1 MIRRWLRFST
11 GSIRNKLC
19 KMYDFAYGNT
29 ICKSAAI
36 AQQSIEGGDHAMN
49 VDKFFETLDAYFAN
63 QELDKVDPF
72 LVSSLEQAKE
82 EEDYGA
88 YITICNE
95 MIGFYRSIS
104 AFEKAYVA
112 AEDVLL
118 LMEELQMENTEHF
131 ATTLLNAATAY
142 RAAGDYETALRH
154 YRQALQ
160 IYNGIL
166 QPQDYRYAGL
176 YNNMSILLEKMEEN
190 EDAIDYA
197 NKALAIIETLEGGEM
212 ETATTLTNLA
222 LLYFK
227 ISQTETAKELLERAL
242 ALFEKRG
249 ENTDAHYSG
258 ALAGVAEAWYRM
270 QDYEKAL
277 IYYEKALEEVKKHFG
292 ENMSYAV
299 LCENCVAVC
308 EKLEDEKRRQFYLGR
323 AAEVRQRI
331 H

>member
-1 MIRRWLRFST
+1 
-11 GSIRNKLC
+11 
-19 KMYDFAYGNT
+19 
-29 ICKSAAI
+29 
-36 AQQSIEGGDHAMN
+36 MN
-49 VDKFFETLDAYFAN
+49 VDKFFETLDAYFAK
-63 QELDKVDPF
+63 QEIGQVDPF

-95 MIGFYRSIS
+95 MIGFYRSVS
-104 AFEKAYVA
+104 AFEKAYAA

-118 LMEELQMENTEHF
+118 LMEELQMEHTEHF

-142 RAAGDYETALRH
+142 RAAGDYETALRY

-166 QPQDYRYAGL
+166 PPQDYRYAGL
-176 YNNMSILLEKMEEN
+176 YNNMSILLEKMDRNDE
-190 EDAIDYA
+190 AIACA
-197 NKALAIIETLEGGEM
+197 NQALTIIETLEGGEM

-222 LLYFK
+222 LLHFK
-227 ISQTETAKELLERAL
+227 VSQPAQARELLERAI
-242 ALFEKRG
+242 ALFERSG

-258 ALAGVAEAWYRM
+258 ALAGVAEAYYRM

-277 IYYEKALEEVKKHFG
+277 AYYEKALGEVKAHFG

-299 LCENCVAVC
+299 LCENCAAVC
-308 EKLEDEKRRQFYLGR
+308 GTLGDAAKQQAYLEQ
-323 AAEVRQRI
+323 AQRVKQRLA
-331 H
+331 